1 MREAS
6 SVREADIASRIFFS
20 QKHWVVCWRF
30 QRHAPRKVAIHQR
43 IQMNTQSG
51 RLGRTSVVR
60 IIWMLMILEVIIS
73 PRMVTRQRT
82 SASKSDTCSMI
93 DIKTVIVMR
102 NSTWRRKR
110 QSIKISLTFT
120 KYQDRSYF
128 PCSEPSIMTS
138 GTESK
143 LFICIML
150 LPTC

>member
-6 SVREADIASRIFFS
+6 SVREADIALRIFFS

-60 IIWMLMILEVIIS
+60 IIWMLMSLEVIIS

-110 QSIKISLTFT
+110 SLTFT
-120 KYQDRSYF
+120 KYQERSYF
-128 PCSEPSIMTS
+128 SCSEPSIMTS

-143 LFICIML
+143 PFICIML
-150 LPTC
+150 LPTY

>member
-1 MREAS
+1 
-6 SVREADIASRIFFS
+6 VREADIASRIFFS

-60 IIWMLMILEVIIS
+60 IIWMLMSLEVIIS

-110 QSIKISLTFT
+110 SLTFT
-120 KYQDRSYF
+120 KYQERSYF
-128 PCSEPSIMTS
+128 SYSEPSIMTS

>member
-60 IIWMLMILEVIIS
+60 IIWMLMSLEVIIS

-110 QSIKISLTFT
+110 SLTFT
-120 KYQDRSYF
+120 KYQERSYF
-128 PCSEPSIMTS
+128 SYSEPSIMTS

>member
-1 MREAS
+1 M
-6 SVREADIASRIFFS
+6 READIASRIFFS

-60 IIWMLMILEVIIS
+60 IIWMLMSLEVIIS

-110 QSIKISLTFT
+110 SLTFT
-120 KYQDRSYF
+120 KYQERSYF
-128 PCSEPSIMTS
+128 SYSEPSIMTS